1 MFRFIK
7 KLINNFLNN
16 NYEGL
21 QQGESVNINENQEE
35 NVNEVEQLE
44 LKEAPLPA
52 NGNHYSDTLQ
62 KLIGEGYN
70 LTELHADA
78 IGNRE
83 IIGDNQELR
92 TEIII
97 MYNVESSGLGG

>member
-7 KLINNFLNN
+7 KLINKFLNN

-21 QQGESVNINENQEE
+21 QQEEPTNILPEE
-35 NVNEVEQLE
+35 NMELPEEFIE
-44 LKEAPLPA
+44 LKEAPAPA
-52 NGNHYSDTLQ
+52 NGNHYSDTLE

-83 IIGDNQELR
+83 IIGDDQDLR
-92 TEIII
+92 TAIII

>member
-44 LKEAPLPA
+44 LKEEQIIP
-52 NGNHYSDTLQ
+52 GNSYSEALQ
-62 KLIGEGYN
+62 KLIGEGHN

-83 IIGDNQELR
+83 IIGDNQELH
-92 TEIII
+92 TEVIIR
-97 MYNVESSGLGG
+97 YNIESSGL

>member
-7 KLINNFLNN
+7 KLINKFLNN
-16 NYEGL
+16 NYEGVM
-21 QQGESVNINENQEE
+21 QEEPTNILQEE
-35 NVNEVEQLE
+35 NMELPEE
-44 LKEAPLPA
+44 LKEAPPA

-83 IIGDNQELR
+83 IIGDDQDLR
-92 TEIII
+92 TAIII